1 MSTADSLQ
9 RELQQPGIEMSK
21 KSELLV
27 QLVAEAVVND
37 PAKGLAYG
45 KEALRLAHTS
55 KNKEALAFTFS
66 YLVSVNFMADEADNA
81 KLAADSAIWY
91 AGKIENKLIKGLAYY
106 KAGWL
111 QNLNNEPDSAVES
124 WQKALDF
131 LEAEQGGAKF
141 RAAIYYAYFGIYA
154 ERGDIDK
161 EQLYAQRAL
170 QEAHDPLARSVLG
183 PAWQINGTMYLD
195 RFDLSRDTTLLDSAL
210 FSFKKNIELYLQSK
224 GQAAVRDPI
233 ALSAL
238 FIAQIYMDHYPPWAK
253 DSVLRYVGIALANAD
268 TVRNKRMLV
277 NCNTILSNYAL
288 QEGRLDEAERMLV
301 QAKAAFGTLDPPDYY
316 VGEMLYRQLADL
328 AEQKGEK
335 VLALQYY
342 KQYVDY
348 YKKQFDARQMETIR
362 RLDARYQGVKKD
374 KEIQLLKEQE
384 TFRRKQNFFY
394 LGILIAALFGLVFMF
409 RAYHFRLRYSL
420 QREKFLRRENEEAN
434 LKSELK
440 EQEAARLALEK
451 QEAELQSQLRAE
463 EAARLYAE
471 QQLLKAQQEQL
482 QKELL
487 AGTLQVEHKNE
498 LLYKLKEK
506 LSIHPG
512 SEAVVKQ
519 LDRIVHEE
527 ALLDEDF
534 EKIKSAFKDV
544 HPQFFD
550 RLQQKADGKLTSL
563 DLKYCAYIYM
573 KLSGKQ
579 IAALLHIE
587 PKSVRMGK
595 YRIKQK
601 LGLGKEV
608 VLEEYMNEMKA
619 STNDRQR
626 DDQAG
631 SLFKDLS

>member
-1 MSTADSLQ
+1 
-9 RELQQPGIEMSK
+9 
-21 KSELLV
+21 
-27 QLVAEAVVND
+27 
-37 PAKGLAYG
+37 
-45 KEALRLAHTS
+45 
-55 KNKEALAFTFS
+55 
-66 YLVSVNFMADEADNA
+66 
-81 KLAADSAIWY
+81 
-91 AGKIENKLIKGLAYY
+91 
-106 KAGWL
+106 
-111 QNLNNEPDSAVES
+111 
-124 WQKALDF
+124 
-131 LEAEQGGAKF
+131 
-141 RAAIYYAYFGIYA
+141 
-154 ERGDIDK
+154 
-161 EQLYAQRAL
+161 
-170 QEAHDPLARSVLG
+170 
-183 PAWQINGTMYLD
+183 
-195 RFDLSRDTTLLDSAL
+195 
-210 FSFKKNIELYLQSK
+210 
-224 GQAAVRDPI
+224 
-233 ALSAL
+233 
-238 FIAQIYMDHYPPWAK
+238 
-253 DSVLRYVGIALANAD
+253 
-268 TVRNKRMLV
+268 
-277 NCNTILSNYAL
+277 
-288 QEGRLDEAERMLV
+288 
-301 QAKAAFGTLDPPDYY
+301 
-316 VGEMLYRQLADL
+316 
-328 AEQKGEK
+328 
-335 VLALQYY
+335 
-342 KQYVDY
+342 
-348 YKKQFDARQMETIR
+348 
-362 RLDARYQGVKKD
+362 
-374 KEIQLLKEQE
+374 
-384 TFRRKQNFFY
+384 
-394 LGILIAALFGLVFMF
+394 
-409 RAYHFRLRYSL
+409 
-420 QREKFLRRENEEAN
+420 
-434 LKSELK
+434 
-440 EQEAARLALEK
+440 
-451 QEAELQSQLRAE
+451 AELQSQLRAE